1 MNDFVSAKKVTP
13 PEETSAPALHGGDH
27 EGSSQMKA
35 TSRRLGLCVLVFHLP
50 TPTSN
55 KNVPCSFVN
64 FFCQFDYFSSKWR
77 L

>member
-55 KNVPCSFVN
+55 KNVPEDLNKCTHETPP
-64 FFCQFDYFSSKWR
+64 R
-77 L
+77 LCL